1 MTQDVRHGRPVRGA
15 ETPGA
20 GRTRGRVA
28 TGAAVSALLLLS
40 ACSGDG
46 MSINDQMR
54 QGDQKGYVAGDGRIE
69 RLAPEDRSTVIE
81 LAGTTLED
89 DPWDS
94 QEHRGEV
101 VVINVWGSWCG
112 PCDAEAPDLVEV
124 SEAFADAGEPVTF
137 IGVNV
142 RDSVQSAIAF
152 ERRHGVPYPSL
163 LDDGGRTLSQLQGL
177 ATSRPTTMLLDGEGR
192 IAARVNG
199 QVDESTLRG
208 LVEDVLADEPAAE
221 ASPQTS
227 TEPAAGTSR

>member
-1 MTQDVRHGRPVRGA
+1 MMSQVRASRVRHSPAATRVRTLA
-15 ETPGA
+15 SA
-20 GRTRGRVA
+20 
-28 TGAAVSALLLLS
+28 GAAAAALLLVS

-46 MSINDQMR
+46 TSINEQMR
-54 QGDQKGYVAGDGRIE
+54 QGDQKGYVAGDGRVE
-69 RLAPEDRSTVIE
+69 QLAPEDRSAVIE
-81 LAGTTLED
+81 LSGTTLED

-142 RDSVQSAIAF
+142 RDSVPSAIAF

-192 IAARVNG
+192 VAARVNG
-199 QVDESTLRG
+199 QVDASTLRG
-208 LVEDVLADEPAAE
+208 LVEDVLVDEPAAE
-221 ASPQTS
+221 ATG
-227 TEPAAGTSR
+227 EPPAGAAG